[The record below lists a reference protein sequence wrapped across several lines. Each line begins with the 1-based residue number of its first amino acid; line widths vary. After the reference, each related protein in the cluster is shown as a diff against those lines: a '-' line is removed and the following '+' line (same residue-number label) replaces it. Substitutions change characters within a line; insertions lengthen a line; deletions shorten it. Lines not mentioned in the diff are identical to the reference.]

1 MFGFGEK
8 RPSMKALWLDQPD
21 ALARIE
27 RSRVSDEFKT
37 AARELSTDGF
47 TILRGV
53 VDGDLCARVIDDYY
67 RYAREN
73 ADYVAQNLDE
83 MGREKRLVNFHL
95 WSEAELAVVAN
106 AKVMRLL
113 DYLFDEKA
121 CVYTTLTF
129 KYGTQQP
136 LHRDTPHFATW
147 PESRFFGVWT
157 ALEDVSAEAGPLMY
171 VKGGQRFVME
181 HHRDIM
187 RRVQRDRPDLGPQ
200 DQLTLALDLYN
211 GQVIQD
217 SPSAGEVV
225 TAPIKRGDVAIWH
238 PQLPHGGSPAVDQM
252 RSRWSVV
259 AHCAPEAVQ
268 LYMMDT
274 FFHHDGPEPPPRR
287 YGFLRKAHGRRIADS
302 GATAYM

>member
-1 MFGFGEK
+1 MFGWGDK
-8 RPSMKALWLDQPD
+8 RPSMKELWLDRPD
-21 ALARIE
+21 ALSRIE
-27 RSRVSDEFKT
+27 QSRAPREFKT

-47 TILRGV
+47 TVLRGV
-53 VDGDLCARVIDDYY
+53 VDPALCAKVIADYY
-67 RYAREN
+67 RYAEQH

-95 WSEAELAVVAN
+95 WSQAQLDLVSN
-106 AKVMRLL
+106 RKIMKLL
-113 DYLFDEKA
+113 DYLFDEKT

-157 ALEDVSAEAGPLMY
+157 ALEDVSPEAGPLMY
-171 VKGGQRFVME
+171 VKGGQRFEME

-187 RRVQRDRPDLGPQ
+187 RRVQQNRPDLNPQ
-200 DQLTLALDLYN
+200 EQLTLALDLYN

-217 SPSAGEVV
+217 SPTVGEVV
-225 TAPIKRGDVAIWH
+225 TAPIKCGDVAIWH

-274 FFHHDGPEPPPRR
+274 YFHHDGPEPPPKR
-287 YGFLRKAHGRRIADS
+287 YGFLRKVNGRRVADS
-302 GATAYM
+302 GATGYM